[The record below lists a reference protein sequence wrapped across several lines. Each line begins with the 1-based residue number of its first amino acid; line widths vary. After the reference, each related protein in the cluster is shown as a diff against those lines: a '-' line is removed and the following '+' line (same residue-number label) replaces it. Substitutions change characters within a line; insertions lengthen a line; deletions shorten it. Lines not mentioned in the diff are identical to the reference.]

1 MARLLLAQALVEHG
15 LLDSI
20 VAGMAAAKYRLEIYI
35 GQGNS
40 KFLLY
45 AAIAGCVLLL
55 LRRRR

>member
-1 MARLLLAQALVEHG
+1 MARLLLAQALVEHS

-20 VAGMAAAKYRLEIYI
+20 AAGIAAARYRVETYI

-40 KFLLY
+40 KFVLIGA
-45 AAIAGCVLLL
+45 AAICVLLL

>member
-1 MARLLLAQALVEHG
+1 MPRMLLAQALVEHS

-20 VAGMAAAKYRLEIYI
+20 AAGIAAARFRLETYI

-40 KFLLY
+40 KYLLIAA
-45 AAIAGCVLLL
+45 AAICLLLL